1 VTARDLGSR
10 AAHSPSSPDPWP
22 WWAWV
27 ATFTS
32 YVVLGYLTKSV
43 VLNWIVGPLY
53 PVLVMYVLPAGVRRL
68 LGRPAPE
75 AAP

>member
-1 VTARDLGSR
+1 MTSRDLGSR
-10 AAHSPSSPDPWP
+10 AAHSSSSPDPWP
-22 WWAWV
+22 WWAWA
-27 ATFTS
+27 ATFAS

-68 LGRPAPE
+68 LRRPAPE